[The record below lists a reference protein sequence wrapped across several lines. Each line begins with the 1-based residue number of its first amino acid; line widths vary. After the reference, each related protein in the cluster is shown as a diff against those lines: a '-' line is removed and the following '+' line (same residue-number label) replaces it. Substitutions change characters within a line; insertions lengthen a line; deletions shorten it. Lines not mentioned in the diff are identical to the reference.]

1 MSIAT
6 FFYTLLLYELNILS
20 RSEPTGEVF
29 IKEVRLKDGSL
40 VKIRYIDVDDS
51 LKLLEMYNS
60 LSQDTIY
67 NRFFVFRDKLTL
79 EEAEK
84 MAAISKKDEIALV
97 GVVDR
102 ESSPAIIADA
112 RIYIEGDVGE
122 IGIVVQD
129 HWQNKGLG
137 TALVSELIREGE
149 KRGLKRLKIYC
160 LPDNRIMI
168 HVGEKLGFK
177 YSMSELGVVRM
188 ILDLPSTKKQ
198 PE

>member
-1 MSIAT
+1 
-6 FFYTLLLYELNILS
+6 LS
-20 RSEPTGEVF
+20 RLESTDEVF

-40 VKIRYIDVDDS
+40 VKIRYIDIEDS
-51 LKLLEMYNS
+51 LRLLDMYNS

-84 MAAISKKDEIALV
+84 MATISKKDEIALV
-97 GVVDR
+97 GVVNR
-102 ESSPAIIADA
+102 ENSQVIIADA
-112 RIYIEGDVGE
+112 RIYIEGDIGE
-122 IGIVVQD
+122 IGIVVHD
-129 HWQNKGLG
+129 RWQNKGLG
-137 TALVSELIREGE
+137 TALVSELIHEGA

-188 ILDLPSTKKQ
+188 TLDLPSVSKH

>member
-1 MSIAT
+1 MGSKV
-6 FFYTLLLYELNILS
+6 LYVLS
-20 RSEPTGEVF
+20 CSESTGEVF

-51 LKLLEMYNS
+51 LRLLEMYNS

-79 EEAEK
+79 EEAKK

-97 GVVDR
+97 GVINRGGD
-102 ESSPAIIADA
+102 STIIADA
-112 RIYIEGDVGE
+112 RIYIEGNTGE
-122 IGIVVQD
+122 IGIVVHD
-129 HWQNKGLG
+129 RWQNKGLG
-137 TALVSELIREGE
+137 TALVSELIREGI

-160 LPDNRIMI
+160 LPENRIMI

-177 YSMSELGVVRM
+177 YGMSELGVVRM
-188 ILDLPSTKKQ
+188 VLDLPQAEHS
-198 PE
+198 E

>member
-1 MSIAT
+1 MSC
-6 FFYTLLLYELNILS
+6 
-20 RSEPTGEVF
+20 SESTGEVF
-29 IKEVRLKDGSL
+29 IKEVKEVRLKDGSL

-51 LKLLEMYNS
+51 LRLLEMYNS

-97 GVVDR
+97 GVVNRGGD
-102 ESSPAIIADA
+102 SAIIADA
-112 RIYIEGDVGE
+112 RIYIEGDIGE
-122 IGIVVQD
+122 IGIVVHD
-129 HWQNKGLG
+129 NWQNKGLG
-137 TALVSELIREGE
+137 TALVSELIREGI

-160 LPDNRIMI
+160 LPENRIMI

-177 YSMSELGVVRM
+177 YGVSELGVVRM
-188 ILDLPSTKKQ
+188 VLDLPSGKHS
-198 PE
+198 E

>member
-1 MSIAT
+1 M
-6 FFYTLLLYELNILS
+6 YVLND
-20 RSEPTGEVF
+20 SESTGEVF
-29 IKEVRLKDGSL
+29 IREVRLKDGSL

-51 LKLLEMYNS
+51 LRLLEMYNS

-84 MAAISKKDEIALV
+84 MAAISRKDEIALV
-97 GVVDR
+97 GVVNR
-102 ESSPAIIADA
+102 GSNEAIIADA
-112 RIYIEGDVGE
+112 RIYIEGDTGE
-122 IGIVVQD
+122 IGIVVHD
-129 HWQNKGLG
+129 RWQNKGLG

-177 YSMSELGVVRM
+177 CSVSELGVVRM
-188 ILDLPSTKKQ
+188 ILDLSSVNKKS
-198 PE
+198 E

>member
-1 MSIAT
+1 MSP
-6 FFYTLLLYELNILS
+6 
-20 RSEPTGEVF
+20 SESTGEIF

-40 VKIRYIDVDDS
+40 VKIRHIDVDDS
-51 LKLLEMYNS
+51 LRLLEMYNS

-97 GVVDR
+97 GVVNR
-102 ESSPAIIADA
+102 ENNPVIIADA
-112 RIYIEGDVGE
+112 RIYIKGDSGE
-122 IGIVVQD
+122 IGIVVHD
-129 HWQNKGLG
+129 HWQNRGLG

-177 YSMSELGVVRM
+177 YGMSELGVVM
-188 ILDLPSTKKQ
+188 MVLNLPSTKHSK
-198 PE
+198 

>member
-1 MSIAT
+1 
-6 FFYTLLLYELNILS
+6 LLLYELNILS

>member
-1 MSIAT
+1 MSC
-6 FFYTLLLYELNILS
+6 
-20 RSEPTGEVF
+20 SESAGEVF

-40 VKIRYIDVDDS
+40 VKIRYIDVDDA
-51 LKLLEMYNS
+51 LLLLEMYNS

-67 NRFFVFRDKLTL
+67 NRFFVFRDKLTI
-79 EEAEK
+79 EEAKK

-97 GVVDR
+97 GVVNR
-102 ESSPAIIADA
+102 GSSPAIIADA
-112 RIYIEGDVGE
+112 RIYIEGDTGE
-122 IGIVVQD
+122 IGIVVHD
-129 HWQNKGLG
+129 RWQNKGLG

-177 YSMSELGVVRM
+177 CTMSELGVVRM
-188 ILDLPSTKKQ
+188 VLDLPSTKRS
-198 PE
+198 E

>member
-1 MSIAT
+1 M
-6 FFYTLLLYELNILS
+6 S
-20 RSEPTGEVF
+20 RSESAGEVF
-29 IKEVRLKDGSL
+29 IKEVTLKDGSK
-40 VKIRYIDVDDS
+40 VKIRYIDLDDPLS
-51 LKLLEMYNS
+51 LLEMYNS

-67 NRFFVFRDKLTL
+67 NRFFIFRDKLTI

-84 MAAISKKDEIALV
+84 MVAISKRDEVALV

-102 ESSPAIIADA
+102 ENNPAIIADA
-112 RIYIEGDVGE
+112 RIYVEGNTGE

-129 HWQNKGLG
+129 RWQNKGLG

-188 ILDLPSTKKQ
+188 ILDLTSANRRS
-198 PE
+198 E